1 MVAAA
6 SRAQAATVRE
16 MAAARLVHFPAEAVE
31 AQEQLQFRPQAARE
45 VLEGAAAV
53 ADLPAARVGL
63 EAAVVA
69 DQVAVGA
76 PGETED
82 SAAEGAGRHFQE
94 AMAASEEEA
103 AALPKTGAPE
113 VSEAAAAESRF
124 RSREEFPVP
133 AVSALEVGATT
144 APAAVALPLAV
155 RCL

>member
-1 MVAAA
+1 M
-6 SRAQAATVRE
+6 
-16 MAAARLVHFPAEAVE
+16 
-31 AQEQLQFRPQAARE
+31 
-45 VLEGAAAV
+45 
-53 ADLPAARVGL
+53 

-94 AMAASEEEA
+94 AMAASEAGA
-103 AALPKTGAPE
+103 AAPSKTGAPE
-113 VSEAAAAESRF
+113 VSVVAAAEPRI

-133 AVSALEVGATT
+133 AGSALEAGVT